1 MKGEKA
7 RGWDGLNIGAAVA
20 ILTFILV
27 IVKNGVI
34 YGESLEL
41 PATVHVVLVLVD
53 VAFVSAVLYTAYK
66 WFKWSPPESDQPTS

>member
-1 MKGEKA
+1 M
-7 RGWDGLNIGAAVA
+7 
-20 ILTFILV
+20 TFILV

-53 VAFVSAVLYTAYK
+53 VAFVSAVLYTTYK
-66 WFKWSPPESDQPTS
+66 WFKWSPPEGGQPTS